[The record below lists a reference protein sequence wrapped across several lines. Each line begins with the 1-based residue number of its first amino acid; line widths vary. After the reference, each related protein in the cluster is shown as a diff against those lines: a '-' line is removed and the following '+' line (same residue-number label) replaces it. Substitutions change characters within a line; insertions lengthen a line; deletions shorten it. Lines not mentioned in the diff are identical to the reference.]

1 MDIQPCGSFRNYGSQ
16 HEMVGQATIAG
27 VMFLVMPWYF
37 RIAVGNY
44 NDYCNVKTL
53 LDEMIAS

>member
-1 MDIQPCGSFRNYGSQ
+1 
-16 HEMVGQATIAG
+16 MVGQATIAG